1 MPRQGFYIL
10 SKTEKTVLIITGL
23 SHLAV
28 HAQMLVFPA
37 LIPLFHKHF
46 GLGFDTLGLMATFGA
61 FMFGLGAIPAGFFE
75 SRLGGRKLLVIYQ
88 IGSGIAALII
98 VTAQT
103 IFQITVGLSLLGAM
117 SSIYHPAG
125 LTILSH
131 RLKHLSKGMSIH
143 GIAGSIG
150 LALGPLLAGIFA
162 EFGDW
167 KLAFWIWI
175 IWQFCLSVATIILV
189 PKRTRTSIGEKITS
203 PNKTDTYSLALY
215 YTISICMG
223 FAFGGFTT
231 YMPSLFASQTGSVFQ
246 YIPEDLRGGFFTTIV
261 FFGGIVG
268 QTIGGV
274 LGDKYN
280 RPALLS
286 IIVLINIPFFILMGY
301 ASGLFLIGVSLMLG
315 IAHFS
320 PQPISNALLAELT
333 SIRQRGLGYGISF
346 FLSFG
351 IGGGVA
357 PAVCGWI
364 AEHYTISTIFPF
376 MAISLFP
383 AVVSG
388 PLLVRRFYHSSW
400 NQ

>member
-1 MPRQGFYIL
+1 MPRQGLSIL
-10 SKTEKTVLIITGL
+10 SKTERTVLTITGL

-37 LIPLFHKHF
+37 LLPLFHKQF
-46 GLGFDTLGLMATFGA
+46 GLGFDTLGLMATAGA
-61 FMFGLGAIPAGFFE
+61 FMFGLGAIPAGLLE

-88 IGSGIAALII
+88 VGSGFAALII

-103 IFQITVGLSLLGAM
+103 IFQITVGLAVLGAM

-150 LALGPLLAGIFA
+150 LAVGPLLAGIFA

-167 KLAFWIWI
+167 KFAFGIWMV
-175 IWQFCLSVATIILV
+175 WQFFLSGATILLIPNRSRASDSENV
-189 PKRTRTSIGEKITS
+189 TS
-203 PNKTDTYSLALY
+203 PNKTDIYSLALY
-215 YTISICMG
+215 YIISISMG

-231 YMPSLFASQTGSVFQ
+231 YMPSLFASQTGSVFE
-246 YIPEDLRGGFFTTIV
+246 YIPETLRGGCFTTLV
-261 FFGGIVG
+261 FIGGIVG

-280 RPALLS
+280 RAALLFF
-286 IIVLINIPFFILMGY
+286 IVLINIPFFALMGY
-301 ASGLFLIGVSLMLG
+301 ASGLFLIIVSLMLG

-351 IGGGVA
+351 IGGGIA

-364 AEHYTISTIFPF
+364 AEHYTISAIFPF
-376 MAISLFP
+376 MAISLLP
-383 AVVSG
+383 AVISG
-388 PLLVRRFYHSSW
+388 PLLIKRFHHSSW
-400 NQ
+400 NR